1 MKQETEN
8 HGHLNDVIVNQ
19 DAVIPEDSESDH
31 NAPESENYDN
41 FDRKFAALSRKE
53 RDIRARESELSE
65 LEEKFQSME
74 QEPEMPLEQRLRANP
89 LKVLEELGLGYET
102 LTDLALNDGKLTPDM
117 QMQLIRDELEADYQS
132 RFHDLEQ
139 RLEERDEK
147 EQDERYD
154 SILSGFMEEIQNHV
168 ATDDNYELI
177 RANDAGDV
185 VYEVMEEHY
194 NQSGNILS
202 IDEAAEAVESYLEEE
217 ADKIVNLQ
225 KVRSRLNINELE
237 PRDEYRQSQVTLS
250 NAHAAQA
257 NERVGRMLSDDQ
269 SKREIAKML
278 KWDEY

>member
-1 MKQETEN
+1 MEQETEN
-8 HGHLNDVIVNQ
+8 HGHLNDVVVNQ
-19 DAVIPEDSESDH
+19 DAIISEDNESEY

-53 RDIRARESELSE
+53 RDIRARETELAG
-65 LEEKFQSME
+65 LEERFQSME
-74 QEPEMPLEQRLRANP
+74 REPEMPLEQRLRANP

-117 QMQLIRDELEADYQS
+117 QMQLIRDELETDYQS

-139 RLEERDEK
+139 RLEERDVR

-217 ADKIVNLQ
+217 AEKILNLQ
-225 KVRSRLNINELE
+225 KVRSRLNINEVE
-237 PRDEYRQSQVTLS
+237 PRDEYRQSQITLS

-257 NERVGRMLSDDQ
+257 NERVGRMQSDEE
-269 SKREIAKML
+269 SKRDIAKML

>member
-1 MKQETEN
+1 MENEN
-8 HGHLNDVIVNQ
+8 HGHLNDVVVNQ
-19 DAVIPEDSESDH
+19 DANIPEDSESEYG
-31 NAPESENYDN
+31 ASESENYDN

-53 RDIRARESELSE
+53 RDIRARESELAD
-65 LEEKFQSME
+65 LEERFQSME
-74 QEPEMPLEQRLRANP
+74 EEPEIPLEQRLRSNP

-132 RFHDLEQ
+132 KFQDLEQ
-139 RLEERDEK
+139 RLEERDER

-168 ATDDNYELI
+168 SNDDNYELI
-177 RANDAGDV
+177 QANDASDV

-217 ADKIVNLQ
+217 AEKLLNLQ
-225 KVRSRLNINELE
+225 KVRSRLGTNELE
-237 PRDEYRQSQVTLS
+237 PRDDYRQSQITLS

-278 KWDEY
+278 RWEE

>member
-1 MKQETEN
+1 MENEN
-8 HGHLNDVIVNQ
+8 HGHLNDVVVNQ
-19 DAVIPEDSESDH
+19 DANIPEDSGSEHGAS
-31 NAPESENYDN
+31 ESENYDN

-53 RDIRARESELSE
+53 RDIRARESELAD
-65 LEEKFQSME
+65 LEERFQSME
-74 QEPEMPLEQRLRANP
+74 EEPEIPLEQRLRSNP

-132 RFHDLEQ
+132 KFQDLEQ
-139 RLEERDEK
+139 RLEERDER

-168 ATDDNYELI
+168 SNDDNYELI
-177 RANDAGDV
+177 QANDASDV

-217 ADKIVNLQ
+217 AEKLLNLQ
-225 KVRSRLNINELE
+225 KVRSRLGTNELE
-237 PRDEYRQSQVTLS
+237 PRDDYRQSQITLS

-278 KWDEY
+278 RWEE

>member
-1 MKQETEN
+1 MEQEIEN
-8 HGHLNDVIVNQ
+8 HGHLNDVVVNQ
-19 DAVIPEDSESDH
+19 DAVIPEESERDY

-53 RDIRARESELSE
+53 RDIRARESELAE

-117 QMQLIRDELEADYQS
+117 QMQLIRDELETDYQS

-139 RLEERDEK
+139 RLEERDER
-147 EQDERYD
+147 EQDEKYD

>member
-1 MKQETEN
+1 MEQETEN
-8 HGHLNDVIVNQ
+8 HGHLNDVVVNQ
-19 DAVIPEDSESDH
+19 DAIIPEDHESNY

-53 RDIRARESELSE
+53 RDIRARESELAE

-89 LKVLEELGLGYET
+89 LKVLEEMGLGYET

-132 RFHDLEQ
+132 RFSDLEQ

-147 EQDERYD
+147 EQDEKYD

-257 NERVGRMLSDDQ
+257 NERVGRTLSDDQ

>member
-1 MKQETEN
+1 MEQEIEN
-8 HGHLNDVIVNQ
+8 HGHLNDVVVNQ
-19 DAVIPEDSESDH
+19 DAVIPEDSESNY
-31 NAPESENYDN
+31 NAPESESYDN

-53 RDIRARESELSE
+53 RDIRARESELAE

-89 LKVLEELGLGYET
+89 LKVLEEMGLGYET

-132 RFHDLEQ
+132 RFSDLEQ

-147 EQDERYD
+147 EQDEKYD

-257 NERVGRMLSDDQ
+257 NERVGRTLSDDQ

>member
-1 MKQETEN
+1 MEQEIEN
-8 HGHLNDVIVNQ
+8 HGHLNDVVVNQ
-19 DAVIPEDSESDH
+19 DAVIPEDHESNY

-53 RDIRARESELSE
+53 RDIRARESELAE

-89 LKVLEELGLGYET
+89 LKVLEEMGLGYET

-132 RFHDLEQ
+132 RFSDLEQ

-147 EQDERYD
+147 EQDEKYD

-257 NERVGRMLSDDQ
+257 NERVGRTLSDDQ

>member
-1 MKQETEN
+1 MEQEIEN
-8 HGHLNDVIVNQ
+8 HGHLNDVVVNQ
-19 DAVIPEDSESDH
+19 DAVIPEESERDY
-31 NAPESENYDN
+31 NAPESESYDN

-53 RDIRARESELSE
+53 RDIRARESELAE

-89 LKVLEELGLGYET
+89 LKVLEEMGLGYET

-132 RFHDLEQ
+132 RFSDLEQ

-147 EQDERYD
+147 EQDEKYD

-257 NERVGRMLSDDQ
+257 NERVGRTLSDDQ

>member
-1 MKQETEN
+1 MENEN
-8 HGHLNDVIVNQ
+8 HGHLNDVVVNQ
-19 DAVIPEDSESDH
+19 DAHIPEDSESEH
-31 NAPESENYDN
+31 VASESENYDN

-65 LEEKFQSME
+65 LEDRFQSME

-89 LKVLEELGLGYET
+89 LAVLEELGLGYET

-117 QMQLIRDELEADYQS
+117 QMQLIRDELETDYQS

-139 RLEERDEK
+139 RLEERDER

-154 SILSGFMEEIQNHV
+154 SILSGFMEEIENHV
-168 ATDDNYELI
+168 ASDDNYELI

-217 ADKIVNLQ
+217 AEKLLNLQ

-237 PRDEYRQSQVTLS
+237 PRDEYRQSQITLS

-257 NERVGRMLSDDQ
+257 NERVGRMLSDDE
-269 SKREIAKML
+269 SKRDIAKML